1 VHVCDSL
8 PFTGGIPIETQLR
21 DVPTGE
27 GILNLKEWTAAV
39 QATGYEG
46 WWAAETFSNKMRQGS
61 IYSVARDMIQL
72 LTSLV
77 RN

>member
-1 VHVCDSL
+1 MTPSHSPVES
-8 PFTGGIPIETQLR
+8 PSRLR

-27 GILNLKEWTAAV
+27 GTLNLKEWTAAV

-46 WWAAETFSNKMRQGS
+46 WWAAETFSKKMRQGS
-61 IYSVARDMIQL
+61 VYSVARDMIQL
-72 LTSLV
+72 LDTLV